1 MKLFTSNIVCIISA
15 MLVLFFAGCVSG
27 GYSFTGA
34 SIGEAKTIK
43 VKHFPNRAP
52 VVQPTLSNTF
62 TEALKD
68 QFIQQTN
75 LNLVNGMA
83 DMEFEGEITNY
94 KITPQ
99 AYQGNETAAL
109 NRLTITVK
117 VKFVNRT
124 DEKQNF
130 ETSFSEFAEYSSS
143 KSLTAVE
150 NELIEEIVDKLTE
163 SIFNKAVVN
172 W

>member
-1 MKLFTSNIVCIISA
+1 MKLFKTYSVYVISFVVI
-15 MLVLFFAGCVSG
+15 LVLSGCLSG

-34 SIGEAKTIK
+34 SIGEAKTIR

-68 QFIQQTN
+68 RFVQQTN
-75 LNLVNGMA
+75 LNMVNQMA
-83 DMEFEGEITNY
+83 DMEFEGEITDY

-124 DEKQNF
+124 DETQNF
-130 ETSFSEFAEYSSS
+130 EQTFSEFADYSSS
-143 KSLTAVE
+143 KSLTSVE
-150 NELIEEIVDKLTE
+150 TVLIEEIVDKLTE

>member
-1 MKLFTSNIVCIISA
+1 MKPFKTYIVYIVCFSVILYAS
-15 MLVLFFAGCVSG
+15 GCVSG

-34 SIGEAKTIK
+34 SIGEAKTIR

-62 TEALKD
+62 TEVLKD
-68 QFIQQTN
+68 RFVQQTN
-75 LNLVNGMA
+75 LNLVNQMA
-83 DMEFEGEITNY
+83 DMEFEGEITDY

-117 VKFVNRT
+117 VKFMNRT
-124 DEKQNF
+124 DETQNF
-130 ETSFSEFAEYSSS
+130 EQTFSEFADYSSS
-143 KSLTAVE
+143 KSLSSVE
-150 NELIEEIVDKLTE
+150 TELIEEIVDKLTE

>member
-1 MKLFTSNIVCIISA
+1 
-15 MLVLFFAGCVSG
+15 
-27 GYSFTGA
+27 
-34 SIGEAKTIK
+34 
-43 VKHFPNRAP
+43 
-52 VVQPTLSNTF
+52 VVQPILSSTF

-68 QFIQQTN
+68 RFVQQTS
-75 LNLVNGMA
+75 LNLVNGMP
-83 DMEFEGEITNY
+83 DMEFEGEITGY

-117 VKFVNRT
+117 IKFVNRT
-124 DEKQNF
+124 DETQNF
-130 ETSFSEFAEYSSS
+130 EQSFSEFAEYSSS
-143 KSLTAVE
+143 KSLSSVE
-150 NELIEEIVDKLTE
+150 TELIEEIVDKLTE